1 MNKEFTYPVN
11 LTLKVKLAS
20 QLIED
25 HSAASPY
32 IVGAEIARHVSTY
45 VQENN
50 IGYYPAVNY
59 FQDLGVIEPDLLAAL
74 KSISWLVTTMS
85 MDIIHTGLRSYLR
98 NINFDSNQ
106 MIATTLPP
114 VRPGSENA
122 IHRLALHYTP
132 DQLRTNLHGDLK
144 QSGEEKSA
152 DILEETKE
160 KIQQWLNDKF
170 IHAEVSDIW
179 YLDDY
184 KNAAKSIK

>member
-1 MNKEFTYPVN
+1 MNKEYTFPVN

-32 IVGAEIARHVSTY
+32 IVGAEVARHISSY
-45 VQENN
+45 VQKNN

-59 FQDLGVIEPDLLAAL
+59 FHDLDIIEPELFAAL

-114 VRPGSENA
+114 IRPGSENA
-122 IHRLALHYTP
+122 IHMLALHYTP
-132 DQLRTNLHGDLK
+132 DQLRINLHGDLK
-144 QSGEEKSA
+144 QSEENKSA
-152 DILEETKE
+152 HILEETKE

-170 IHAEVSDIW
+170 VHAEVCDIW
-179 YLDDY
+179 YLDDFRNTT
-184 KNAAKSIK
+184 KRIK